1 MRLIWDTLPA
11 LAQDI
16 ALLIV
21 LLLPALL
28 TGLLVLRGYAP
39 WPLLRGFFG
48 RFRWSA
54 ALFVLLIAISTGMGI
69 GLLAQERGLRRGTAQ
84 AADKFD
90 LIVAAPGSELTALF
104 ASVFLQPSDMGLV
117 SGAAYA
123 EIARHEQVSIAAPLA
138 FGDSYGAAPVVGTTA
153 EFLRHLSEGQID
165 GRLWQDHAEAV
176 VGALV
181 PLETGASF
189 TPAHGV
195 GDAADPEAHGGGH
208 ADEEGEDHGEGDHG
222 EESHDHDHGGTITV
236 VGRMAPTGTPWDR
249 AILIPVEFVW
259 EVHGLANGHAPDRE
273 AQIGP
278 PFDPEYFPGT
288 PAVVVRAQELW
299 ANYAL
304 RSEFTRDGETMAFFP
319 GAVLSGL
326 YRVMGD
332 VRQAMS
338 LMALVTQGLVAASV
352 LTGLFILTRLFR
364 RQIALLR
371 ALGAP
376 RRFVFATVWAFSA
389 VLLLVGSLLGL
400 GVGWGAAEVLSRF
413 VSARTDIAIS
423 ALPGWT
429 ELHLLAG
436 FVSLAM
442 LLSLLPAAVV
452 LRQPSVEGLRS

>member
-1 MRLIWDTLPA
+1 MRLIWDALPA

-16 ALLIV
+16 ALLV
-21 LLLPALL
+21 LLLLPALL
-28 TGLLVLRGYAP
+28 AGLLVLRGYAP
-39 WPLLRGFFG
+39 WPLLRGFLG

-54 ALFVLLIAISTGMGI
+54 VLFVLLIAISTGMGI

-123 EIARHEQVSIAAPLA
+123 EIAGHPQVSIAAPLA
-138 FGDSYGAAPVVGTTA
+138 FGDSYGTAPVVGTTPQ
-153 EFLRHLSEGQID
+153 FLRHLSEDRIE
-165 GRLWQDHAEAV
+165 GRLWEDHAEAV

-181 PLETGASF
+181 PLAIGAGF
-189 TPAHGV
+189 TPAHGT
-195 GDAADPEAHGGGH
+195 GDAADPEAHGGSH
-208 ADEEGEDHGEGDHG
+208 DEADAKDAHGAE
-222 EESHDHDHGGTITV
+222 DHDHGDGLTV

-249 AILIPVEFVW
+249 AILIPVEYVW
-259 EVHGLANGHAPDRE
+259 EIHGLANGHAPEHE
-273 AQIGP
+273 ARIGP
-278 PFDPEYFPGT
+278 PFDPAYFPGT
-288 PAVVVRAQELW
+288 PAVVVRAKELW

-304 RSEFTRDGETMAFFP
+304 RSDFTRDGATMAFFP

-338 LMALVTQGLVAASV
+338 VMALVTQGLVAASV

-389 VLLLVGSLLGL
+389 VLLLAGALLGL
-400 GVGWGAAEVLSRF
+400 AVGWGAAELLSRV
-413 VSARTDIAIS
+413 VSARTDIALS

-436 FVSLAM
+436 FVSLAL

-452 LRQPSVEGLRS
+452 LRQPVVDGLRS